1 MPPVSSFISPVHSM
15 GPNHSFRQFQ
25 DAPKLIQDGLAWG
38 TKEQDAGRVCITSDV
53 MQWIIDHYDV
63 NQKISIGELADR
75 LEKFVTNPVRCRMVR
90 CYVDHNCNM
99 VAAKLAWREDY

>member
-1 MPPVSSFISPVHSM
+1 MPIVSGFIADVQSM

-38 TKEQDAGRVCITSDV
+38 TKEQDAGKECEINAV

-63 NQKISIGELADR
+63 NQKISIGELGDR
-75 LEKFVTNPVRCRMVR
+75 LEKFVMNPVRCRMVR
-90 CYVDHNCNM
+90 CYVDNHCNM
-99 VAAKLAWREDY
+99 VAAKLAWHEHY